1 MGGWVRIGEPVGK
14 RAMDEANCDG
24 DRRWHGGTMFAQKE
38 GRRACAEPRNVIW
51 KGGDEEADGET
62 TRSESLDGWNKFQLL
77 ATGRET
83 RVSWRRRRGGGMDA
97 KKVMGG

>member
-1 MGGWVRIGEPVGK
+1 
-14 RAMDEANCDG
+14 
-24 DRRWHGGTMFAQKE
+24 MFAQKE

-83 RVSWRRRRGGGMDA
+83 RVSWRRRRGGMDA
-97 KKVMGG
+97 KKMMDGWIGRYLDRDGLASVESVRWDTARLVPTR

>member
-38 GRRACAEPRNVIW
+38 GRRACAEPRSVVG
-51 KGGDEEADGET
+51 KGGDEEAVGET
-62 TRSESLDGWNKFQLL
+62 TRSESLDEWNKIPTPGKRKRDEGKL
-77 ATGRET
+77 
-83 RVSWRRRRGGGMDA
+83 WRRRGRGGMD
-97 KKVMGG
+97 G